1 MTFNRFIDFLIGKN
15 LSKNT
20 PHYFSVPPQCFSVA
34 TSVLI
39 SSAIVPSVATSLLL
53 STTSVATSVLL
64 SSTSVPSVTTSV
76 LLNSTS
82 VSLVATSVLHSS
94 TSVPSVT
101 TSVLLSS
108 TSDLRSTSVLFWNPS
123 SF

>member
-1 MTFNRFIDFLIGKN
+1 MTFNRFIDFLIGKK

-20 PHYFSVPPQCFSVA
+20 PHYFSVAPQFFSVA

-39 SSAIVPSVATSLLL
+39 SSTIVPSEATSLLL
-53 STTSVATSVLL
+53 S
-64 SSTSVPSVTTSV
+64 STSVTTSV
-76 LLNSTS
+76 LLSSTS

-101 TSVLLSS
+101 TPVLLSS
-108 TSDLRSTSVLFWNPS
+108 TSDLRSFSGIPVAYRFS
-123 SF
+123 SAGLRGFDPLL